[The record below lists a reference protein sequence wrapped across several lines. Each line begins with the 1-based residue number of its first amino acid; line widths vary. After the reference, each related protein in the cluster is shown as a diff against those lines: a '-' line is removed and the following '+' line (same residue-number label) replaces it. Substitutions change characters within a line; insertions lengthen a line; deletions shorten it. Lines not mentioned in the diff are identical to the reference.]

1 MILVSRQYQP
11 SPKPAGP
18 TRHEPVLLQEGG
30 AALAPDRG
38 GRFVDAT
45 LGGGGHAEALLT
57 ASSSVQ
63 LLAIDRD
70 AQALE
75 RTKKRLQEFEN
86 RVQYIHAPFS
96 AIQSVLPQD
105 WEQGVD
111 GILADFGL
119 SSDQIEDRERGFS
132 FQVDGPLDMRMDA
145 SQQKTSAAVLLAN
158 ASEDEL
164 ETWLREYGEE
174 RFSRRIANA
183 IVKQRRFGPLL
194 RTSQLA
200 DLVSRT
206 VARGRQGIHPATRT
220 FQALRIAVNK
230 ELDEIDAFLSAAP
243 SLLVA
248 DGRLAVI
255 SFHSLED
262 RRSKFALRN
271 EVRSAEF
278 SDLLPGGV
286 VASREEQHRN
296 SRSRSARLRAIR
308 RGKG

>member
-11 SPKPAGP
+11 SPKPVGP
-18 TRHEPVLLQEGG
+18 TRHEPVLLPEVVD
-30 AALAPDRG
+30 ALAPQRG

-45 LGGGGHAEALLT
+45 LGGGGHAEALLK
-57 ASSSVQ
+57 ASSAVQ

-70 AQALE
+70 ANALE
-75 RTKKRLQEFEN
+75 RTKKRLAEFSD
-86 RVQYIHAPFS
+86 RVEYVHAPFS
-96 AIQSVLPQD
+96 AIESVLPEA
-105 WEQGVD
+105 WRQGVD

-145 SQQKTSAAVLLAN
+145 TMQKTSAAVLLAN

-164 ETWLREYGEE
+164 ETWLREFGEE
-174 RFSRRIANA
+174 RYSRRIAHA

-194 RTSQLA
+194 RTSQLS

-220 FQALRIAVNK
+220 FQALRIAVNR
-230 ELDEIDAFLSAAP
+230 ELDEIDAFLSATP
-243 SLLVA
+243 FLLAA

-271 EVRSAEF
+271 QARNADFV
-278 SDLLPGGV
+278 DLLPGGV
-286 VASREEQHRN
+286 VASREEQRKN
-296 SRSRSARLRAIR
+296 PRSRSARLRAIR
-308 RGKG
+308 RVTA